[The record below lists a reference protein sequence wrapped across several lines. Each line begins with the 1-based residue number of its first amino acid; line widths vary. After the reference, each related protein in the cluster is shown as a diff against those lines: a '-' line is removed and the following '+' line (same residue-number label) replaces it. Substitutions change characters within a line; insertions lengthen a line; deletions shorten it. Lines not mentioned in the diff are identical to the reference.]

1 MLQSGAD
8 VAHLVDLET
17 LHCSLSSPSHTVFLH
32 LFSCLQNVHLSGK
45 KSSLTCKIQQYISDK
60 YAQDLMA
67 EVISY
72 FSTDV
77 TRLILSLTKSLKTGF
92 VWPVSLVSV
101 SYSPIIIMLSGC
113 PGKMQYSFVPNTSV
127 IWNSHVGGIWG
138 F

>member
-17 LHCSLSSPSHTVFLH
+17 LHCSLSSLSHTVFLH

-45 KSSLTCKIQQYISDK
+45 KSSPTCKIQQYISDK
-60 YAQDLMA
+60 YAQDLMPV
-67 EVISY
+67 VISY
-72 FSTDV
+72 FAADV
-77 TRLILSLTKSLKTGF
+77 TRLILSLTKNLETGF
-92 VWPVSLVSV
+92 VWPVSLVPV
-101 SYSPIIIMLSGC
+101 SHSPIIMLSGC

-127 IWNSHVGGIWG
+127 IWNSHVGGVLC